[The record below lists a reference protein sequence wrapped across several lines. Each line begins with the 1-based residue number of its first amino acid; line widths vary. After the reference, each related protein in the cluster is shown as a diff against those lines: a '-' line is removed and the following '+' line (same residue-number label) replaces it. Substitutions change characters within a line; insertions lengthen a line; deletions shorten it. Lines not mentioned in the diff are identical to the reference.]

1 MLPVMKRY
9 FGYHLVISFIVL
21 TGLFAV
27 PLILF
32 YNFKTD
38 TRLNEIKTR
47 ETHNLKLQQTV
58 IEETLGGVI
67 DNLLLLK
74 EHIKTSGEPVN
85 GYQNSGIEK
94 ERLENDFKAFSI
106 GKHRLYDQLRLLSAN
121 GNEVIRVNFS
131 EDSVKIVDENHLQN
145 KSHRY
150 YFKELSKLNDDD
162 IYISPFDLNIEY
174 GKIEQ
179 PIKPMLRIGTPI
191 IDSSGQ
197 FSGVVLINYLGQNI
211 LSSVNELKPS
221 DYYMILNQN
230 GYWIQNDRDP
240 SVEWSFMYDSLKNQR
255 FQDSFNAE
263 WTAIQNNEKGQFQNK
278 SGLFT
283 YQTVYPVRE
292 DSLQYISEK
301 DEQETVNIVRDQVG
315 FWKLVS
321 YIDNATLQA
330 QTTPVKTERNII
342 LLFFIL
348 ISAGL
353 AYGATKIRVNEL
365 IAKKNLKDLNNNLEY
380 EVRQRTEEIRKAR
393 QKAEENDRLKTAFL
407 NNMSHEIRTPLNAI
421 IGFADLMEKSD
432 YDDKETKKFAHII
445 NKRGNDLLVIVD
457 DILDISKIE
466 SGQVSIY
473 EEQCVLYNEL
483 FELTE
488 LYNVRKL
495 QTDKAHIE
503 LQFDC
508 ACVSEKEWVK
518 IDIGKLR
525 QVLSNLLNNAFKFTE
540 KGKIELKCIAHENK
554 MLLFSVSD
562 TGIGIPKD
570 KQERVFERFVQSE
583 NRLTI
588 ETGGTGLGLSIVKG
602 IVDFLGG
609 EVWLE
614 STPDVG
620 STFCFTMPYKK
631 ANQEE
636 EDADLNEKT
645 DDRSLEIL
653 VVEDDPINNEYIK
666 TMFNQTNHKL
676 TIAVSGSQA
685 LQYENDKFFDIIL
698 MDIKLPDI
706 NGMEVTKQIRKRNKS
721 IKIIA
726 QTAYASIEDKL
737 EALRSGCNEY
747 ISKPLQVNKLMDLI
761 VK

>member
-1 MLPVMKRY
+1 MKRY

>member
-1 MLPVMKRY
+1 MKRY
-9 FGYHLVISFIVL
+9 FSLHFLISFIVL
-21 TGLFAV
+21 TSLFAV

-32 YNFKTD
+32 YNFKINTH
-38 TRLNEIKTR
+38 LNELKTR
-47 ETHNLKLQQTV
+47 EIHNLELQETV
-58 IEETLGGVI
+58 IEKTLDEVI

-74 EHIKTSGEPVN
+74 EHVKASGETIDS
-85 GYQNSGIEK
+85 YQKSITEK
-94 ERLENDFKAFSI
+94 NRLENDFKAFSI

-121 GNEVIRVNFS
+121 GNEVIRINFS
-131 EDSVKIVDENHLQN
+131 DDSVKIVDKNHLQN
-145 KSHRY
+145 KSQRY

-162 IYISPFDLNIEY
+162 IYISPFDLNVEY
-174 GKIEQ
+174 EEIEQ

-240 SVEWSFMYDSLKNQR
+240 STEWGFMYDSLRNQR
-255 FQDSFNAE
+255 FQNSFNAE

-292 DSLQYISEK
+292 DSLQYISEE
-301 DEQETVNIVRDQVG
+301 DERETINIVRDQVS

-353 AYGATKIRVNEL
+353 AYGATKIRVNEF

-466 SGQVSIY
+466 SGQVSMY

-620 STFCFTMPYKK
+620 STFYFTMPYKK